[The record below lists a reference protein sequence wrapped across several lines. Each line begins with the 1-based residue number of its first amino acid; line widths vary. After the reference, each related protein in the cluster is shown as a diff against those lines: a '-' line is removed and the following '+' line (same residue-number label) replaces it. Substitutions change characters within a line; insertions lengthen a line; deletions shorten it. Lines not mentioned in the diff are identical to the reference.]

1 VSKHRGQDYLKRVWQ
16 LLALGL
22 LLFAL
27 LVSLIR
33 GLLPQVPQIRQQ
45 LVEYLQKTY
54 QLDVQISSLAAQ
66 WQAFGP
72 ELTINGL
79 VIPPQDALPI
89 TLIIE
94 KVHLKVDFWDSLA
107 SFSPQVESVTFDG
120 VQVAVDLSHV
130 APKPVATDDIEEAA
144 SETHSNRLDWLY
156 ALALEQLSHF
166 SITNASVQLLSDV
179 KRFKPI
185 YINNLVWLNT
195 NGRHRGEGQ
204 LLMDPEGLDNESVAL
219 RVDLSGNGYYPDT
232 VKGQAYLLASE
243 VDLGQWLNR
252 KKPLT
257 EDSILQNLIAKNI
270 IPKNLVPKKLAQVQA
285 KALVLESKLN
295 FEAWFSLGQGSLTS
309 GVLIF
314 KPSWLAWAND
324 KHAQKFSLDS
334 GAITFDSTTTGWQIK
349 SHELSAFTNDT
360 PWPELAM
367 DLSYHQQG
375 FSANFSPIDV
385 TLMAPFLAL
394 VPSFDSEMVNK
405 WQQLAPQGIIGPL
418 NGHYSPQAGWS
429 AKTSL
434 NQMQWQASSG
444 IPGINA
450 IDGSIAYHKQ
460 KDASG
465 SLDINLPAQAYQLDF
480 SDKFEAPL
488 AFDGKAIHGQFDF
501 NDKTLILPALNISNQ
516 DIELALS
523 LTLTLKQDAYLTLAA
538 NARINKAEHLGQYF
552 PLAAMS
558 PELVDYLNGAIIA
571 GNIPDAE
578 ILWHGALSAYPYA
591 DDSGVFQAGF
601 HLEKARYEF
610 EPDWPAIDDLS
621 LYALFENAAMDIW
634 VDKGQLQQVAIDGA
648 HVYIPELGGQSLLRV
663 EADLATQA
671 SAATAV
677 LQNSPLKH
685 SVGKV
690 LEAVQVKGNIRSQL
704 DLSIPLFDGQDS
716 RIAGGVSF
724 INNSAVIA
732 TTGLMLTNISG
743 DISFINNELLGKS
756 LKAKVF
762 EQPVTFSFATEERDN
777 NLGLALDMQGQ
788 VILETLPAELQTPL
802 EDYYQGQF
810 NWDGAMTMVFEPQG
824 HRLQLQLS
832 SDLVGTALLLPPPFA
847 KSADISAALEIEL
860 LGDDK
865 VSTLSVKLGDN
876 AEFLGGF
883 DQQNGDKLAY
893 YDVLLGRHFRPGD
906 KLNKHQG
913 NVQLAMA
920 KMALSPWLP
929 VLDILADMS
938 AAKAESELFF
948 PALESVYGRVQG
960 VDLQGLKLNELNF
973 TALPLKDRWRFVAES
988 LEFDG
993 RVDLFPLWQ
1002 EQGLAIKAKRF
1013 YLSSKVFESPLTE
1026 NVPVAAAVQVTAPIS
1041 APIEQ
1046 EKASLLTKLP
1056 KLKLKVDDFQYDGLM
1071 LGQLIL
1077 EGQAKEG
1084 DYHFD
1089 KLSLTKEGVSLVSDG
1104 TWSLVDGGDVSE
1116 FNLEIVAD
1124 KFDLLSQAL
1133 QIEPGVKDSPLKLKG
1148 HLAWQAPP
1156 HEFELAKLDGK
1167 LTFELGKGHLSQI
1180 SDKGARIFSLFSL
1193 DSLLRKLSFD
1203 FSDVFGK
1210 GLYFDEFKGD
1220 LSIEKG
1226 VVKTKNTEMD
1236 AIAGNMKVR
1245 GYTDLSTQSLN
1256 YDIRFVPQ
1264 LASSVPT
1271 VVLLSTSAW
1280 TLGVGAFALTKVLE
1294 PVIEI
1299 ISEIRFRVT
1308 GTMNDPIIEE
1318 LERKVKEIEIPESA
1332 LPPKSEVPAL
1342 DNQTLAEP
1350 LAPKLD
1356 AGDKNSGVSES
1367 KAKE

>member
-45 LVEYLQKTY
+45 LVEYLQQTY

-107 SFSPQVESVTFDG
+107 SLSPQVESVTFDG

-130 APKPVATDDIEEAA
+130 APNATDDIEEAA
-144 SETHSNRLDWLY
+144 SEAHSNRLDWLY

-166 SITNASVQLLSDV
+166 SITNASVQLLSDA

-204 LLMDPEGLDNESVAL
+204 LLMDPEGLDTESVAL
-219 RVDLSGNGYYPDT
+219 RVDLSGDGYDPDT
-232 VKGQAYLLASE
+232 VKGQAYLLASD

-252 KKPLT
+252 NKPLT
-257 EDSILQNLIAKNI
+257 EDSILQNLISKNI
-270 IPKNLVPKKLAQVQA
+270 IPKNLVPKKLAQVPA
-285 KALVLESKLN
+285 KSLVLDSKLN
-295 FEAWFSLGQGSLTS
+295 FEAWFSLGQRSLTS

-334 GAITFDSTTTGWQIK
+334 GVVTFDSTTTGWQIK

-367 DLSYHQQG
+367 DLSYQQQG

-418 NGHYSPQAGWS
+418 EGHYSPQTGWS
-429 AKTSL
+429 AKASL
-434 NQMQWQASSG
+434 NQIQWHALSS
-444 IPGINA
+444 IPGLKA
-450 IDGSIAYHKQ
+450 VDGSISYVKQ
-460 KDASG
+460 KDDSG
-465 SLDINLPAQAYQLDF
+465 SLAVDLPAQAYQLDF
-480 SDKFEAPL
+480 SDKFAAPL
-488 AFDGKAIHGQFDF
+488 AFDGEAIHGQFDF

-523 LTLTLKQDAYLTLAA
+523 LSLTLKQDAYLTLAA
-538 NARINKAEHLGQYF
+538 NAKINKAEHLGQYF
-552 PLAAMS
+552 PLKAMS

-648 HVYIPELGGQSLLRV
+648 HVYIPELGEQSLLRV
-663 EADLATQA
+663 EADLATKA

-677 LQNSPLKH
+677 LQNSPLKD
-685 SVGKV
+685 SVGQV
-690 LEAVQVKGNIRSQL
+690 LEAVQVKGSIRSKL
-704 DLSIPLFDGQDS
+704 DLSIPLFDGQES

-724 INNSAVIA
+724 INNSAFIA
-732 TTGLMLTNISG
+732 SPGLTLTKLNG
-743 DISFINNELLGKS
+743 DISFINNELLGQY

-788 VILETLPAELQTPL
+788 VSLETLPAVLQTPL

-847 KSADISAALEIEL
+847 KSADTSAALEIEL
-860 LGDDK
+860 LGDNK

-883 DQQNGDKLAY
+883 DEQNGDKLAY

-920 KMALSPWLP
+920 KTALSPWLP

-948 PALESVYGRVQG
+948 PALESVYGRVQEF
-960 VDLQGLKLNELNF
+960 DLQGLKLNELNF

-1026 NVPVAAAVQVTAPIS
+1026 SVPVAAAVQVAVPIS

-1046 EKASLLTKLP
+1046 ENSSLLTKLP
-1056 KLKLKVDDFQYDGLM
+1056 KLKIKVDDFQYDGLM

-1077 EGQAKEG
+1077 EGQAKDEN
-1084 DYHFD
+1084 YLFD
-1089 KLSLTKEGVSLVSDG
+1089 TISLTKEGVSLLSDG
-1104 TWSLVDGGDVSE
+1104 TWSLVDGRDVSE
-1116 FNLEIVAD
+1116 FNLEIAAD

-1156 HEFELAKLDGK
+1156 HEFDLAKLDGK
-1167 LTFELGKGHLSQI
+1167 LKFELGKGNLSQI

-1220 LSIEKG
+1220 LTIDKG
-1226 VVKTKNTEMD
+1226 VMKTKNTEMD

-1318 LERKVKEIEIPESA
+1318 LERKVKEIEIPEAA

-1342 DNQTLAEP
+1342 EDQTLAEP

-1356 AGDKNSGVSES
+1356 AEDKNSGTSEP